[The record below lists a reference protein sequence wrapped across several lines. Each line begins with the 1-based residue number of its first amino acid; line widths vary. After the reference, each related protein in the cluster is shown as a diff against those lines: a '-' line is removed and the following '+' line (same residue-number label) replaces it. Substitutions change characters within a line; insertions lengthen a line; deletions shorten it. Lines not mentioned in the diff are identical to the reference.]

1 MKAII
6 KGIEFTIV
14 IALLTLSIVT
24 FNKINQVKLIEN
36 ESIVSSE
43 FHLAIITDDVDS
55 YAFDKFIAGV
65 DASIE
70 KFGSIY
76 EIYEVGD
83 MTLDDVIDMVI
94 ITEVDGVVFR
104 LGDNALASAS
114 IDKCKQEGVPVVAV
128 GNDAPE
134 SMRDL
139 YIGTNKFNLGRHA
152 ANLAIKAISGSG
164 NVGIIL
170 GSEYVDEKAIATN
183 NFVNGIQDIVTKT
196 SGVVLTTI
204 TYTKD
209 KRAELLMDELL
220 DLKEPIDVLICTD
233 PVDVNRII
241 RVLVDRNR
249 VGDLKIVASGD
260 TTEILDGIQK
270 KLITAS
276 IVEDYT
282 ELGALS
288 VFYLNQVIEGERVS
302 SYINVPFET
311 IHQSNLGLE

>member
-1 MKAII
+1 MKVII
-6 KGIEFTIV
+6 KGFEFAIV

-24 FNKINQVKLIEN
+24 FNKINQVKLIET
-36 ESIVSSE
+36 ESIISSE
-43 FHLAIITDDVDS
+43 FHLAIITDNVDS

-76 EIYEVGD
+76 EIYEVGEL
-83 MTLDDVIDMVI
+83 TLDDVINMVI

-104 LGDNALASAS
+104 LSDNALASAA
-114 IDKCKQEGVPVVAV
+114 IDKCKKEGIQVVAV

-134 SMRDL
+134 SMRDF

-152 ANLAIKAISGSG
+152 ANLAIKAIEGSG

-170 GSEYVDEKAIATN
+170 GSEYVDENAIATN
-183 NFVNGIQDIVTKT
+183 NFVNGIQDIVTKNGGIT
-196 SGVVLTTI
+196 LKTI
-204 TYTKD
+204 AYTKD
-209 KRAELLMDELL
+209 IRAELLMDEIL
-220 DLKEPIDVLICTD
+220 DMNEPIDVLICTD

-260 TTEILDGIQK
+260 TTEIIDGIQK

-276 IVEDYT
+276 IVEDYA

-288 VFYLNQVIEGERVS
+288 VYYLNQVIEGERVS
-302 SYINVPFET
+302 TYINVPFET

>member
-1 MKAII
+1 MKYLIN
-6 KGIEFTIV
+6 GIEFTIV
-14 IALLTLSIVT
+14 IVLLTLSIVT
-24 FNKINQVKLIEN
+24 FNKINQVKLIET
-36 ESIVSSE
+36 EKLISSE

-55 YAFDKFIAGV
+55 YAYDKFISGV
-65 DASIE
+65 DASIDE
-70 KFGSIY
+70 FGSIY
-76 EIYEVGD
+76 EIYEVGELS
-83 MTLDDVIDMVI
+83 LDDVIEMVI
-94 ITEVDGVVFR
+94 ITEVDGVIFR
-104 LGDNALASAS
+104 LSDNALAIES
-114 IDKCKQEGVPVVAV
+114 IDKCKQVGIPVATV

-134 SMRDL
+134 SLRDF

-152 ANLAIKAISGSG
+152 ANLAIKAIAGSG
-164 NVGIIL
+164 NIGIVL

-183 NFVNGIQDIVTKT
+183 NFVNGIQDIVTKAD
-196 SGVVLTTI
+196 GVSLTTI
-204 TYTKD
+204 AYTKD
-209 KRAELLMDELL
+209 VRAELLMDALL
-220 DLKEPIDVLICTD
+220 DMNEPIDVLICTD

-260 TTEILDGIQK
+260 TPEILDGIQK
-270 KLITAS
+270 NLITAS

-302 SYINVPFET
+302 TYINVPFET

>member
-1 MKAII
+1 MKVII
-6 KGIEFTIV
+6 KGIEFAIV
-14 IALLTLSIVT
+14 LALLTLSIVT
-24 FNKINQVKLIEN
+24 FNKINQVKLIETEN
-36 ESIVSSE
+36 SVSSE

-55 YAFDKFIAGV
+55 YAFDKFISGV
-65 DASIE
+65 DTSIE

-83 MTLDDVIDMVI
+83 LTLEDVINMVI

-104 LGDNALASAS
+104 LSDNALASAA
-114 IDKCKQEGVPVVAV
+114 IDKCKQEGIPVVAV

-134 SMRDL
+134 SLRDF

-152 ANLAIKAISGSG
+152 ANLAIKAISGTG

-170 GSEYVDEKAIATN
+170 GSEYRDEKAIATN

-196 SGVVLTTI
+196 DGITLKTI
-204 TYTKD
+204 AYTKD
-209 KRAELLMDELL
+209 VRAELLMDELL
-220 DLKEPIDVLICTD
+220 DMNEPIDVLICTD

-260 TTEILDGIQK
+260 TTEIIDGIQK

-276 IVEDYT
+276 IVEDYA

-288 VFYLNQVIEGERVS
+288 VYYLNQVIEGERVS
-302 SYINVPFET
+302 TYINVPFET